1 MVLLH
6 KHLTFVVWLIFLF
19 LASMSAVSQKTLP
32 DYSKQLFDK
41 HDNFKE
47 KSLVN
52 RRFKHKDIVPLVE
65 ALPFEIQK
73 IGQSFEQRT
82 IYQIKLGTGKIK
94 ILLWSQMH
102 GDEPTA
108 TMALMDI
115 FKFFQVG
122 GTPLGGTPLGGT
134 PLGGIPQK
142 NDGFDELRTKILEKC
157 TLYFVPMLNPDGAER
172 YQRRT
177 ATDIDMN
184 RDALRFQTPEGQIL
198 KQLQDDIKPEFS
210 FNLHDKG
217 TKYSAGA
224 SGNQATVSFLATSYD
239 FEKNWNPTRTR
250 AMQVICG
257 MYETLQQFIPNNLGR
272 WNDDHEPRAFGDNI
286 AKWGSSLIL
295 IESGGYKDDIEK
307 QFIRKLNFVAI
318 LTGLQAIAEKS
329 YRKHKLK
336 TYESIPNND
345 KYLFDLLIRNAEF
358 VQDGKTII
366 KDIGIN
372 LTEKNIKN
380 ATDFEYSS
388 VIEDIGDLSTF
399 WGIKE
404 IDAKGLTVKPLR
416 DFPEATKN
424 LKISE
429 REMLNTELNI
439 NETPS
444 FVLVKNNE
452 VKHVILNG
460 QIK

>member
-6 KHLTFVVWLIFLF
+6 KHLTFVFTLIIL
-19 LASMSAVSQKTLP
+19 LLSMALTTQKAP
-32 DYSKQLFDK
+32 QDFSKQLFDK
-41 HDNFKE
+41 HEDFKE
-47 KSLVN
+47 KAITK
-52 RRFKHKDIVPLVE
+52 RRFKHKDIVPLIE
-65 ALPFEIQK
+65 KLPFDVQK
-73 IGQSFEQRT
+73 IGKSFEQRD
-82 IYQIKLGTGKIK
+82 IYQIKMGSGKTK
-94 ILLWSQMH
+94 VLLWSQMH

-115 FKFFQVG
+115 FKFFEA
-122 GTPLGGTPLGGT
+122 
-134 PLGGIPQK
+134 K
-142 NDGFDELRTKILEKC
+142 NDGFDALRTTILENC

-184 RDALRFQTPEGQIL
+184 RDALRFQTPEGQLL
-198 KQLQDDIKPEFS
+198 KKLQDEIKPDFS

-224 SGNQATVSFLATSYD
+224 SGKQATVSFLATSYNYGK
-239 FEKNWNPTRTR
+239 EWNPIRTR

-257 MYETLQQFIPNNLGR
+257 MHEALQQFIPGHLGR

-318 LTGLQAIAEKS
+318 LNGLQAISEQS
-329 YRKHKLK
+329 YKKYKLE
-336 TYESIPNND
+336 YYQAIPNND
-345 KYLFDLLIRNAEF
+345 RYLFDLLIRNAEF
-358 VQDGKTII
+358 VQNDKIII

-372 LTEKNIKN
+372 LSEKNINN

-388 VIEDIGDLSTF
+388 VIEDLGDLSTF

-404 IDAKGLTVKPLR
+404 IDAKGLKVSPLS
-416 DFPEATKN
+416 DY
-424 LKISE
+424 SE
-429 REMLNTELNI
+429 IIQKYKVSEKELSNQELNLD
-439 NETPS
+439 ERAS
-444 FVLVKNNE
+444 FILTKDKE
-452 VKHVILNG
+452 VKYIILNG